1 MRHALTRGMSDQ
13 HPLGDKVC
21 SRRLFLLGT
30 AATLAGTL
38 AACGG
43 GAEALE
49 VDPSE
54 IPVGSAKV
62 FGKFII
68 AQPTEGKFVAYSSRC
83 PHQGARVADVEG
95 DRLVCPSHGSEFSIA
110 DGSVLVGP
118 ARDPLEPAS
127 LKAADNKLEVS

>member
-1 MRHALTRGMSDQ
+1 MSDQ
-13 HPLGDKVC
+13 HPLGGSVG
-21 SRRLFLLGT
+21 SRPLFWWAP
-30 AATLAGTL
+30 AAPPGGAL
-38 AACGG
+38 AAGGG

-118 ARDPLEPAS
+118 ARDPLEPAN
-127 LKAADNKLEVS
+127 LKAADDKLEVS